1 MIEDIKLIFN
11 AANNRYLLES
21 LMLTLKFAFWILL
34 VSLLVGIVLALLK
47 TYGGKVFSAVVT
59 VYVEIFRNT
68 PMLLWLCVCFIALP
82 IPNKYVRAAAGL
94 TLVST
99 AAICEMVRGG
109 LNSIHK
115 GQIEAGRSQGLN
127 TLQIVCIIVLPQCI
141 RRIIPN
147 LINQMVSVLKDTS
160 YFGQIAMAEFLYT
173 VKKTMATSSIYTG
186 HSVLAMDAF
195 IMFGFAALVYLV
207 INIALSAIA
216 RVADRKLNA
225 YL

>member
-1 MIEDIKLIFN
+1 MLEDMKLIFN
-11 AANNRYLLES
+11 AANNKYLLDS
-21 LMLTLKFAFWILL
+21 LILTFKFAFGILA
-34 VSLLVGIVLALLK
+34 VSFVLGVILALLK
-47 TYGGKVFSAVVT
+47 TYGGKIFSAIVT

-82 IPNKYVRAAAGL
+82 IPNKYVRAASGL

-99 AAICEMVRGG
+99 AVICEIVRGG

-127 TLQIVCIIVLPQCI
+127 TLQIVWIIVLPQCI
-141 RRIIPN
+141 RRIVPN

-173 VKKTMATSSIYTG
+173 VKRTMATSTVYTG
-186 HSVLAMDAF
+186 HSVTAMDVF

-207 INIALSAIA
+207 INICLSGIA
-216 RVADRKLNA
+216 RVADRKLNSI
-225 YL
+225 Y